1 MHGMPNIPAT
11 VFTRS
16 HSETAVRLAEEIFEM
31 TERFLDEF
39 QL

>member
-11 VFTRS
+11 VFTRF

-31 TERFLDEF
+31 TEKFLNEF
-39 QL
+39 KE